1 MKPEEL
7 LFASLLLGVFA
18 LAGGAY
24 GSFFAMGKLGRSRL
38 LLFIGRVFLGL
49 QAVLCFVLLR
59 VTTLHLGWKLFLAA
73 SLLGYGVVPPL
84 AWSAL
89 ERLHAKEKGKP

>member
-24 GSFFAMGKLGRSRL
+24 GSFFAMGKLSRSWFL
-38 LLFIGRVFLGL
+38 LSIGWIFFGL
-49 QAVLCFVLLR
+49 QASVCLVLLR
-59 VTTLHLGWKLFLAA
+59 ASTLHLGWKLFLVA

-89 ERLHAKEKGKP
+89 ERLHTKKKGKP

>member
-24 GSFFAMGKLGRSRL
+24 GSFFAIGKLGRSRL
-38 LLFIGRVFLGL
+38 LLFTSRVFFGL
-49 QAVLCFVLLR
+49 QAVLCLVLLR
-59 VTTLHLGWKLFLAA
+59 VSTLHLGWKLFLVA
-73 SLLGYGVVPPL
+73 SLLGYAVVPPL

-89 ERLHAKEKGKP
+89 ESLHGKEKGKS